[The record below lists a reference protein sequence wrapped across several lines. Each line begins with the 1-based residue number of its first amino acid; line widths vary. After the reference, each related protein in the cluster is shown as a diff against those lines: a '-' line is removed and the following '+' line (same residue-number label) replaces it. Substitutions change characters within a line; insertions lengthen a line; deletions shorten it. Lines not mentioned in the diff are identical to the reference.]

1 VSSFLQAWANR
12 FAIDP
17 DGVNYLDIAHAYFRG
32 DWKMALNSY
41 WSPLYSWVVGFVLH
55 LFKPSLYWE
64 STVLH
69 LVNFAI
75 FLLALWS
82 FEFFLAAL
90 IRCQH
95 ATRSSGDP
103 RAPLPECVW
112 WALGYP
118 LFLIS
123 TLVMVPLSLST
134 PDLCVAA
141 LVYLAAGMVLRIRA
155 GDLRW
160 RNFAALG
167 GVLGIAYL
175 AKAVMFPLAFAF
187 LPAAAIA
194 PAKLRRAVP
203 RTLLALIV
211 FLLIGGPLVLALSR
225 ATEQLTFGDSGR
237 IAYEVFVSRVE
248 QPWRQGELTN
258 APGARHPLR
267 RILNGPPVYEFATPV
282 GGTYPPWYNPSY
294 WRDGLALRFDLRGQ
308 LAVLRQ
314 SLEIYFQVF
323 SSQRELLVSFLALL
337 LLERKWRLFARE
349 AVTQWPVGLPA
360 VAGLGLYALVHV
372 ESRLVAPFVVLLWAA
387 LFSALS
393 FRRSQL
399 SRRFLQCIIV
409 AAVIV
414 MGLRIV
420 KLASYEL
427 LGVVHPPA
435 HVQWQVAVGLREI
448 GVKPGDKAA
457 SIGHTNVAD
466 YWAHL
471 TGVRIVADIP
481 LEGAPS
487 FWAASP
493 EVKSQVI
500 EAFSRVGA
508 NVIVTNALPS
518 LTTPPGWRRIG
529 NTDYFAYILPRTGS
543 AAQPPASNRPT

>member
-1 VSSFLQAWANR
+1 MSTIRFWPLPSLNTNGPTAEFVGSRLGGSKLLYGFRKNLNSGAKKTTICATVGEFRGLHSSTKTLNEDHRARKGPPTIPTGHSGQSAWVLQPADRGANYLRWRPRIIVWTVAVVSSFLQAWANR

-32 DWKMALNSY
+32 DWKIALNSY

-75 FLLALWS
+75 FLLALRS

-103 RAPLPECVW
+103 RAPLPEWVW

-141 LVYLAAGMVLRIRA
+141 LVYLAAGIVLRIRA

-160 RNFAALG
+160 RNFAVLG

-187 LPAAAIA
+187 LAPAATA
-194 PAKLRRAVP
+194 PGKLRRAVP

-225 ATEQLTFGDSGR
+225 ATGRLTFGDSGR

-267 RILNGPPVYEFATPV
+267 RVLNAPPSMNSP
-282 GGTYPPWYNPSY
+282 
-294 WRDGLALRFDLRGQ
+294 R
-308 LAVLRQ
+308 
-314 SLEIYFQVF
+314 
-323 SSQRELLVSFLALL
+323 
-337 LLERKWRLFARE
+337 
-349 AVTQWPVGLPA
+349 
-360 VAGLGLYALVHV
+360 
-372 ESRLVAPFVVLLWAA
+372 RLVAPIP
-387 LFSALS
+387 
-393 FRRSQL
+393 R
-399 SRRFLQCIIV
+399 
-409 AAVIV
+409 
-414 MGLRIV
+414 GTT
-420 KLASYEL
+420 
-427 LGVVHPPA
+427 HP
-435 HVQWQVAVGLREI
+435 
-448 GVKPGDKAA
+448 
-457 SIGHTNVAD
+457 
-466 YWAHL
+466 
-471 TGVRIVADIP
+471 TGAT
-481 LEGAPS
+481 
-487 FWAASP
+487 ASP
-493 EVKSQVI
+493 SV
-500 EAFSRVGA
+500 
-508 NVIVTNALPS
+508 
-518 LTTPPGWRRIG
+518 LT
-529 NTDYFAYILPRTGS
+529 
-543 AAQPPASNRPT
+543 